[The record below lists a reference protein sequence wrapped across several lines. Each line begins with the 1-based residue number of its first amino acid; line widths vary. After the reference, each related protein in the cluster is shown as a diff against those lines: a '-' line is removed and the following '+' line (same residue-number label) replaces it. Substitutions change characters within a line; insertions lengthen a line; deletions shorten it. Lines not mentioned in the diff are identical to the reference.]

1 MTPKRL
7 ATGKDGAALLQMIL
21 KKGIAE
27 TWMGFVSA
35 DETNAADSVY
45 TGNLNL

>member
-1 MTPKRL
+1 M
-7 ATGKDGAALLQMIL
+7 AIVS

-35 DETNAADSVY
+35 DETNAAGSVY
-45 TGNLNL
+45 TGNIIL